1 MLLLSQDCGLLW
13 AGPCFPSDWH
23 IVGLWRVFMGPKC
36 TQDLRDI
43 TGDPAQGFLWL
54 EADLICNVWLLKPPP
69 ALPDL
74 FLDRSL
80 TWVFDLM
87 DSLALWFPMGFG
99 QWEAPVGDR
108 REKGERGCHIC
119 SLLSERLWVATHS
132 LSCHCSSNAF
142 CSLSSCRHR
151 TSISFPR
158 TLSPRHISVPCWTQ
172 CCTLYPRLFPHLPS
186 IHPLCPVIPM
196 GTLTLTGGYMR
207 Y

>member
-54 EADLICNVWLLKPPP
+54 EAELICNVWLLKPPP

-80 TWVFDLM
+80 TWVFDLRTLLP
-87 DSLALWFPMGFG
+87 SGFRWGLANGKH
-99 QWEAPVGDR
+99 QWEIGGKKEREVVIFVPSSLRGYGWLLTASAVTASAVTVPAMPSAPYHPAGT
-108 REKGERGCHIC
+108 GPASASQGHCLLGT
-119 SLLSERLWVATHS
+119 SLFLAGHSAAHSTHVSFLTS
-132 LSCHCSSNAF
+132 LQS
-142 CSLSSCRHR
+142 
-151 TSISFPR
+151 
-158 TLSPRHISVPCWTQ
+158 TLCA
-172 CCTLYPRLFPHLPS
+172 L
-186 IHPLCPVIPM
+186 
-196 GTLTLTGGYMR
+196 
-207 Y
+207 